1 LDCGSGAI
9 LEFLE
14 DDASG
19 FGVFNSQFSGSIGN
33 GFAIFDYSLDELF
46 SSLHKMG
53 DYMDGNFDLSA
64 FFCLGVHVFVF

>member
-1 LDCGSGAI
+1 MDCGRGAI

-19 FGVFNSQFSGSIGN
+19 FGVFDSQFSGSIGN

-53 DYMDGNFDLSA
+53 ITWMETLICLR
-64 FFCLGVHVFVF
+64 FFV